1 MSEEGRINM
10 RGWRIKFVF
19 LLIVYFAGFAT
30 AIYTLAPVDE
40 KNTKASVG
48 SFFSRNTTDEKD
60 SVFSALKSD
69 DFAKSL
75 NTGMHK
81 CVDFG
86 KEAAW
91 RTGKFIKRK
100 IEEKGPGSK

>member
-1 MSEEGRINM
+1 M

-30 AIYTLAPVDE
+30 AIYALAPVDE
-40 KNTKASVG
+40 KKTTKASVT
-48 SFFSRNTTDEKD
+48 SFFSRNTTEENEG
-60 SVFSALKSD
+60 VFSAFKSD

-75 NTGMHK
+75 STGMHK

-100 IEEKGPGSK
+100 IEQKHLRDDS

>member
-1 MSEEGRINM
+1 M

-40 KNTKASVG
+40 KKTKNSIASFL
-48 SFFSRNTTDEKD
+48 SKNTTEEKEG
-60 SVFSALKSD
+60 VLSALKSD

-75 NTGMHK
+75 STGMHK

-100 IEEKGPGSK
+100 IEEKHHRTDS

>member
-1 MSEEGRINM
+1 M

-19 LLIVYFAGFAT
+19 LLMVYFAGFAT

-40 KNTKASVG
+40 NKAKSSAA
-48 SFFSRNTTDEKD
+48 SFWTSKTAGEKD
-60 SVFSALKSD
+60 SVFSTLKSD
-69 DFAKSL
+69 EFAKSL

-81 CVDFG
+81 CIDFG

-100 IEEKGPGSK
+100 IDQKHLRTDS